1 MKMGK
6 LVTTFAAV
14 TTRPTDSRVE
24 KGRYSLESKLSDITA
39 FMLIVV
45 GGAFRPAEQGRM
57 SKCVKKMRH
66 RHQALAK
73 TFAVQPRWLSVFAAV
88 SSCREVGICWALGI
102 FAEFFRGLLQ
112 NFKNYWQ
119 PGKGGKVENYV
130 KWMRTANNHFW
141 NMCSHKSRNR
151 KYVV

>member
-1 MKMGK
+1 MGK

-39 FMLIVV
+39 FMPIVV
-45 GGAFRPAEQGRM
+45 SGAFRPAEQGRM

-73 TFAVQPRWLSVFAAV
+73 TFAVQPR
-88 SSCREVGICWALGI
+88 
-102 FAEFFRGLLQ
+102 
-112 NFKNYWQ
+112 
-119 PGKGGKVENYV
+119 
-130 KWMRTANNHFW
+130 
-141 NMCSHKSRNR
+141 
-151 KYVV
+151 